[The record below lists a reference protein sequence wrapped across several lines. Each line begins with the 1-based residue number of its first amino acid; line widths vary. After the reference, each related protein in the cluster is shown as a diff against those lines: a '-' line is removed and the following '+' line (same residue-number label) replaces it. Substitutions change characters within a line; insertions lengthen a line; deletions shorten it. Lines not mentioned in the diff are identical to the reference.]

1 MVPELHREYR
11 PTSTSPADARADV
24 AVYLLEVGHA
34 ELFPVAAVLVSELVT
49 NSVVHAEDVVT
60 LRARWTG
67 DVLRVDVCDQ
77 GGGRPS
83 EPVSERAFAT
93 LDALATDWGVN
104 RLDGTGRVTWF
115 ELKQLPEA
123 KLGDFLE

>member
-11 PTSTSPADARADV
+11 PASTSPEDVRADI

-49 NSVVHAEDVVT
+49 TSVVHAEGVVT

-67 DVLRVDVCDQ
+67 DILRVDVSDQ
-77 GGGRPS
+77 GGAEPS
-83 EPVSERAFAT
+83 SPVSERGLAT
-93 LDALATDWGVN
+93 LDALATDWGVEFE
-104 RLDGTGRVTWF
+104 GTGRVTWF
-115 ELKQLPEA
+115 ELK
-123 KLGDFLE
+123 